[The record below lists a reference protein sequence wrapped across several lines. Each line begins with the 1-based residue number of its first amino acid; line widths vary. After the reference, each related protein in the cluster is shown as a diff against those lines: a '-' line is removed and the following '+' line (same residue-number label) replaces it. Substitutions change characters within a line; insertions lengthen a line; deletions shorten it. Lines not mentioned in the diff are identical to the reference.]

1 MSSILDD
8 QLRFMA
14 LKQYGLIKS
23 IKTPDISNADLLLIL
38 KNTENETIKQ
48 LATEKI
54 QYLNAHPRLGWA
66 GSMARAQ
73 RINGLKYRYKV
84 LMKKLKFGIFYIML
98 INLMGHSKWSW
109 MNAYRNRYG
118 LIRDDIHTQKKTLKK
133 SAYWY
138 RKLSDSNELDAD

>member
-1 MSSILDD
+1 MPWRE
-8 QLRFMA
+8 Q
-14 LKQYGLIKS
+14 KQI
-23 IKTPDISNADLLLIL
+23 
-38 KNTENETIKQ
+38 
-48 LATEKI
+48 
-54 QYLNAHPRLGWA
+54 GWA
-66 GSMARAQ
+66 GFIARAQ

>member
-8 QLRFMA
+8 QLRLMA

-23 IKTPDISNADLLLIL
+23 IKTPDISYADLILIL

-48 LATEKI
+48 LATEKL
-54 QYLNAHPRLGWA
+54 QYLNSHPRLGWA
-66 GSMARAQ
+66 GSIARAQ

-109 MNAYRNRYG
+109 MNAYR
-118 LIRDDIHTQKKTLKK
+118 
-133 SAYWY
+133 
-138 RKLSDSNELDAD
+138 KLSDSNELDAD